1 MTYPKFIVV
10 EVYQRKIKKSYWK
23 LKVLEEKDNKWED
36 FTHLRY
42 NNWMDANYYLQTL
55 KEIRGLK

>member
-10 EVYQRKIKKSYWK
+10 EVYQRKIKKSHWK
-23 LKVLEEKDNKWED
+23 LKILEGKGKMWED

>member
-10 EVYQRKIKKSYWK
+10 EVYQRKIKRSYWK
-23 LKVLEEKDNKWED
+23 LKILEGKGKRWED

>member
-23 LKVLEEKDNKWED
+23 LKILEDKSKRWED

-42 NNWMDANYYLQTL
+42 NNWMDANYYIANI
-55 KEIRGLK
+55 KRN

>member
-23 LKVLEEKDNKWED
+23 LKVLGGKGKVWED
-36 FTHLRY
+36 FTHLHY

>member
-10 EVYQRKIKKSYWK
+10 EVYQRTIKKSYWK
-23 LKVLEEKDNKWED
+23 LKILEGKGKRWED
-36 FTHLRY
+36 FTYLRY

>member
-23 LKVLEEKDNKWED
+23 LKILESKGKVWED

>member
-23 LKVLEEKDNKWED
+23 LKILEDKSKGWKD

-42 NNWMDANYYLQTL
+42 NNWMDANYYLRTL

>member
-23 LKVLEEKDNKWED
+23 LKVLEGKSRVWED
-36 FTHLRY
+36 FTHLHY

>member
-23 LKVLEEKDNKWED
+23 LKVLEDKSKMWED
-36 FTHLRY
+36 FAHLRY
-42 NNWMDANYYLQTL
+42 DNWMDANYYLQTL

>member
-23 LKVLEEKDNKWED
+23 LKIIESKGKGWED